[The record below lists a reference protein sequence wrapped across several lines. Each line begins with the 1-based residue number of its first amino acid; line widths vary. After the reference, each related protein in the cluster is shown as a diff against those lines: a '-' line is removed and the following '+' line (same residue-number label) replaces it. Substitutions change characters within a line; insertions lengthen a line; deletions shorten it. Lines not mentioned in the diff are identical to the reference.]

1 MSLIS
6 KRAVFKNPLYALI
19 SLALISCSKPEKA
32 AAVPPPAPVKQ
43 EPVMIT
49 RIVATQDDTLP
60 LRFVNDASLYSEGW
74 DTLAQPKFWKQIIC
88 LSPDSCII
96 NIAKSRVPLETACFN
111 NWCTN
116 TEFQK
121 VQIKEQLREMHC
133 LEEGDELYIT
143 NGKREF
149 YEHRKSI
156 PLISKAVE
164 YFNEYGVD
172 PWYAQTIL
180 LIESPGKTAVKSSV
194 GANGPFQLMRSVAV
208 MYGLRVNKS
217 VDERSDLKRA
227 AYAASRLI
235 SGICIPK
242 VKAMLDSRNIAYNE
256 TDLWFRLLVLHAYH
270 AGAGNLALA
279 INKLNPQTGG
289 QEIIRGLWK
298 TEAGGFK
305 NESQNYSQIAL
316 AALLN
321 FEEIMHSDGD
331 TVFMVQ
337 GDRMFS
343 LYQRSNLTGAEGK
356 ELVKLTLNKYER
368 DFVDGIINF
377 DYFMQKLQLLRI
389 ELAILDGEPRK
400 PESIPVSYPSSDQH
414 FISLSSEL
422 LRKRKVEDAIRLLR
436 YNVENYPESVQA
448 ADSLTK
454 AYRLYPNLGLSQKY
468 MSKTSGLK

>member
-1 MSLIS
+1 MSLIPM
-6 KRAVFKNPLYALI
+6 RAVFRQYFLAFLPLAI
-19 SLALISCSKPEKA
+19 ISCGQPEKA
-32 AAVPPPAPVKQ
+32 AAVPPPPPARP
-43 EPVMIT
+43 EPVVIT
-49 RIVATQDDTLP
+49 RIVATQEDTVP
-60 LRFVNDASLYSEGW
+60 LQFVNDAALFTEGW

-96 NIAKSRVPLETACFN
+96 NIASTRVPLETACFN
-111 NWCTN
+111 NWCSN
-116 TEFQK
+116 TELQK
-121 VQIKEQLREMHC
+121 VQLKEQLREMHC
-133 LEEGDELYIT
+133 LENGDELYVT

-149 YEHRKSI
+149 YEHRKTI
-156 PLISKAVE
+156 PLISKAVQH
-164 YFNEYGVD
+164 FVEYGVD

-194 GANGPFQLMRSVAV
+194 GANGPFQLMRSVAQ
-208 MYGLRVNKS
+208 MYGLRVSKS
-217 VDERSDLKRA
+217 VDERSDLKRS

-235 SGICIPK
+235 SGVCIPK
-242 VKAMLDSRNIAYNE
+242 VKAMLDARNISYNE

-279 INKLNPQTGG
+279 INKLNPQSGG
-289 QEIIRGLWK
+289 QEVIRGLWK

-321 FEEIMHSDGD
+321 FEEIMHADGD

-337 GDRMFS
+337 GDRTYS
-343 LYQRSNLTGAEGK
+343 LYQRSNLTGPEGK
-356 ELVKLTLNKYER
+356 DLVNLSLYKYER
-368 DFVDGIINF
+368 DLVDGIINF

-400 PESIPVSYPSSDQH
+400 PESITVSYPASDQH
-414 FISLSSEL
+414 FIALSSEL
-422 LRKRKVEDAIRLLR
+422 LRKRIVEDAIRLLR
-436 YNVENYPESVQA
+436 YNVENYPESVMA